1 MQNRGIKMPE
11 NKILSNRIYIKPAW
25 VFHDEQGVNVDPRI
39 FVLLNAV
46 HDSGKLTHAAIKLE
60 LSYRHIW
67 NILKKCTEFFG
78 SELVELHK
86 GKGASLTALGE
97 KLLWAEQLTSA
108 RFEPQLRSIASE
120 LNLEI
125 QRHLTI
131 KEPLLRIAATY
142 GYAVALLPDYTNKFT
157 LDLQYKT
164 NEETFKA
171 LSNGECDI
179 AAFHLPTDVV
189 NQTLVDNYNKYLK
202 PKTYKVIRFVTRQQG
217 LIVKKGNPKGITKVD
232 DLLCG
237 DNKFINRQK
246 NSGTRLL
253 IDELFSRV
261 SVDPKKVNG
270 FDNVEFTHSAVAA
283 YVSSGM
289 ADVGIGIE
297 TAARQFGLDFI
308 SLTTE
313 HYVLVCRQKTVKKLA
328 VKRLITEI
336 KTKKFHQAVLELAG
350 YQPVCCGDIVALE
363 DMLPW

>member
-1 MQNRGIKMPE
+1 MPD
-11 NKILSNRIYIKPAW
+11 KKTLSNRIYIKPSW
-25 VFHDEQGVNVDPRI
+25 IFHDDQGENVDPRI
-39 FVLLNAV
+39 FILLNAV
-46 HDSGKLTHAAIKLE
+46 HDSGKLTQAAIKLGM
-60 LSYRHIW
+60 SYRHIW
-67 NILKKCTEFFG
+67 NILKKCTDFFG

-86 GKGASLTALGE
+86 GKGASLTPLGE
-97 KLLWAEQLTSA
+97 KLLWAEQLANA
-108 RFEPQLRSIASE
+108 RFEPHLSSIASE

-125 QRHLTI
+125 QKNLTL
-131 KEPLLRIAATY
+131 KEPLLRVAATY
-142 GYAVALLPDYTNKFT
+142 GYAVALLPEYTNQFK

-164 NEETFKA
+164 NEESFKA
-171 LSNGECDI
+171 LSKGECDI

-202 PKTYKVIRFVTRQQG
+202 RNTYKIIRFVTRQQG
-217 LIVKKGNPKGITKVD
+217 LIVKKGNPKGISKIEDLSGD
-232 DLLCG
+232 DV
-237 DNKFINRQK
+237 KFINRQN

-253 IDELFSRV
+253 IDELLRRASVNPEKV
-261 SVDPKKVNG
+261 SG

-313 HYVLVCRQKTVKKLA
+313 HYVLVCRQKTVKQLA
-328 VKRLITEI
+328 VQRLISEI
-336 KTKKFHQAVLELAG
+336 KTKEFHQAVLALPG
-350 YQPVCCGDIVALE
+350 YEPVCCGDIVALE